1 MFARKLL
8 LIGIA
13 LGLCLSMCA
22 QPAKTERRTASN
34 TKEAVTERQISSRFN
49 TGLRAY
55 YTAQYG
61 EAEQTFSGILT
72 VAPKHAPSYYMLSRV
87 YELQQRY
94 TEAESAI
101 RQAVKLD
108 KNNIWYQVALAQVCM
123 TNGNFKEAL
132 PIWERV
138 CREFPDNLEFLS
150 SLARCYEKTGNAA
163 KAEELLMRVAQQM
176 PEGVTPSDVGVT
188 SSADASGG
196 NKVKG
201 FALLRAKDYAH
212 AVVLLEEA
220 LREDDT
226 DYDLWS
232 AFAEAAT
239 KSGRWTKLTEK
250 EEDMTTL
257 FPQSASLLAALAN
270 AFLQTGDNDKAVE
283 YYKQALAFSFDAD
296 LTKEIRQGLREA
308 YTRLGDPDNA
318 ARYR

>member
-13 LGLCLSMCA
+13 LGLCLSTFA
-22 QPAKTERRTASN
+22 QPATKTRRTASN
-34 TKEAVTERQISSRFN
+34 TKEAVTARQVTSRFN

-55 YTAQYG
+55 YTAQYE
-61 EAEQTFSGILT
+61 EAEQAFSGILT
-72 VAPKHAPSYYMLSRV
+72 LAPKHAPSYFMLSRV

-94 TEAESAI
+94 TEAESAV

-123 TNGNFKEAL
+123 TNGKFKEAL

-176 PEGVTPSDVGVT
+176 PEGVTPNDVGVT
-188 SSADASGG
+188 SSAEASGG

-201 FALLRAKDYAH
+201 FALLRAQDYAK

-220 LREDDT
+220 LHEDDT

-232 AFAEAAT
+232 AFAEAAA

-296 LTKEIRQGLREA
+296 LTKQIRQGLHEA

>member
-1 MFARKLL
+1 MKKLAVL
-8 LIGIA
+8 MTIVFVCA
-13 LGLCLSMCA
+13 SVCA
-22 QPAKTERRTASN
+22 QPAKKVRHTASN

-108 KNNIWYQVALAQVCM
+108 KNNIWYQVALAQICM
-123 TNGNFKEAL
+123 TNGNFKEAQ

-138 CREFPDNLEFLS
+138 CREYPDNLEFLS
-150 SLARCYEKTGNAA
+150 YLARCYEKTGNAA
-163 KAEELLMRVAQQM
+163 KAEELFVRIAQLM
-176 PEGVTPSDVGVT
+176 PEGQTPNDTGV
-188 SSADASGG
+188 SSSEEASGG
-196 NKVKG
+196 SKVKG
-201 FALLRAKDYAH
+201 FALLQVKDYAK

-239 KSGRWTKLTEK
+239 KSGRWTMLTGK

-257 FPQSASLLAALAN
+257 FPQSATLLAALAN
-270 AFLQTGDNDKAVE
+270 AFLQVGENEKAVE

-296 LTKEIRQGLREA
+296 LTKEIRQGLHEA
-308 YTRLGDPDNA
+308 YTRMGDSDNA

>member
-1 MFARKLL
+1 MKKLAVL
-8 LIGIA
+8 MAIVFVCA
-13 LGLCLSMCA
+13 SVCA
-22 QPAKTERRTASN
+22 QPAKKVRHTASN

-108 KNNIWYQVALAQVCM
+108 KNNIWYQVALAQICM
-123 TNGNFKEAL
+123 TNGNFKEAQ

-138 CREFPDNLEFLS
+138 CREYPDNLEFLS
-150 SLARCYEKTGNAA
+150 YLARCYEKTGNVA
-163 KAEELLMRVAQQM
+163 KAEELFVRIAQLM
-176 PEGVTPSDVGVT
+176 PEGQTPNDTGV
-188 SSADASGG
+188 SSSEEASGG
-196 NKVKG
+196 SKVKG
-201 FALLRAKDYAH
+201 FALLQVKDYAK

-239 KSGRWTKLTEK
+239 KSGRWTMLTGK

-257 FPQSASLLAALAN
+257 FPQSATLLAALAN
-270 AFLQTGDNDKAVE
+270 AFLQIGENEKAVE

-308 YTRLGDPDNA
+308 YTRLGDSDNA

>member
-13 LGLCLSMCA
+13 LGLCLSTFA
-22 QPAKTERRTASN
+22 QPATKTRRTASN
-34 TKEAVTERQISSRFN
+34 TKEAVTARQVTSRFN

-55 YTAQYG
+55 YTAQYE
-61 EAEQTFSGILT
+61 EAEQAFSGILT
-72 VAPKHAPSYYMLSRV
+72 VAPKHAPSYFMLSRV

-94 TEAESAI
+94 TEAESAV

-123 TNGNFKEAL
+123 TNGKFKEAL

-176 PEGVTPSDVGVT
+176 PEGVTPNDVGVT
-188 SSADASGG
+188 SSAEASGG

-201 FALLRAKDYAH
+201 FALLRAQDYAK

-232 AFAEAAT
+232 AFAEAAA

-296 LTKEIRQGLREA
+296 LTKQIRQGLHEA

>member
-13 LGLCLSMCA
+13 LGLCLSTFA
-22 QPAKTERRTASN
+22 QPATKTRRTASN
-34 TKEAVTERQISSRFN
+34 TKEAVTARQVTSRFN
-49 TGLRAY
+49 AGLRAY
-55 YTAQYG
+55 YTAQYE
-61 EAEQTFSGILT
+61 EAEQAFSGILT
-72 VAPKHAPSYYMLSRV
+72 LAPKHAPSYFMLSRV

-94 TEAESAI
+94 TEAESAV

-123 TNGNFKEAL
+123 TNGKFKEAL

-176 PEGVTPSDVGVT
+176 PEGVTPNDVGVT
-188 SSADASGG
+188 SSAEASGG

-201 FALLRAKDYAH
+201 FALLRAQDYAK

-232 AFAEAAT
+232 AFAEAAA
-239 KSGRWTKLTEK
+239 KSGQWTKLTEK

-296 LTKEIRQGLREA
+296 LTKQIRQGLHEA